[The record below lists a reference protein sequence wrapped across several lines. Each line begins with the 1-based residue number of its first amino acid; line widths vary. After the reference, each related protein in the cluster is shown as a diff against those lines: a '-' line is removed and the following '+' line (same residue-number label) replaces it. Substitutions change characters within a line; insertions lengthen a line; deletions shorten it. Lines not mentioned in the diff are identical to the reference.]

1 METETNQPTNQPPEP
16 KEPTMTRKT
25 KATVPAWLILR
36 TDWTTYR
43 AAPLWTFSV
52 LSLLADK
59 NDEVTIS
66 VQRLAETMD
75 TEPRTI
81 SRHLD
86 RLRRM
91 GAITTRRAGVT
102 DANTY
107 TLHMDEPAS
116 LKTSTDGA
124 DL

>member
-1 METETNQPTNQPPEP
+1 
-16 KEPTMTRKT
+16 MTRKT

-36 TDWTTYR
+36 KDWTTYR

-59 NDEVTIS
+59 NDQVTIS
-66 VQRLAETMD
+66 VTQLAETMD

-81 SRHLD
+81 SRHLVV
-86 RLRRM
+86 LRQM

-102 DANTY
+102 EANTY
-107 TLHMDEPAS
+107 TLHMDEPAQ
-116 LKTSTDGA
+116 LSTTESADAGA
-124 DL
+124 